1 MGVHEDK
8 KKKGEL
14 KRSLT
19 RSILEVSP
27 IKEDAVYLN
36 KNFQQSVTKKNFYR
50 KNDKQG
56 KVERQWVNHTLIV
69 NKQ

>member
-8 KKKGEL
+8 KRKGEL

-36 KNFQQSVTKKNFYR
+36 KNFQQSVTKKNIYR
-50 KNDKQG
+50 NNDKQG
-56 KVERQWVNHTLIV
+56 KVETETVGKPYPNC
-69 NKQ
+69 